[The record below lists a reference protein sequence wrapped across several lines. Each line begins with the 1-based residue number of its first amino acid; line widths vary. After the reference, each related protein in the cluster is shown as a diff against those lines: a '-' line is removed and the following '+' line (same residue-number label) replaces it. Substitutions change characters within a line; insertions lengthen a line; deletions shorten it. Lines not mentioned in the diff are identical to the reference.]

1 VKTGSFTPVDRATVF
16 LHTRLWRGSIFPV
29 VAVCHAVS
37 GLLLMRLYPHHMTTD
52 TPSYISIARHYAEG
66 RFHDAVNWFWS
77 PLISWLLAPFL
88 RIGMDP
94 ISSLHLLGLTTG
106 LAGLIGCRGI
116 FRELGLP
123 ERAQNILLLALIPV
137 LHAFS
142 LVNPNPDLLVAV
154 LLLFYVRLVIAR
166 DYAENPWIAAF
177 CGLLGALAYFA
188 KAYAFPFFAAHFLL
202 VNVCRHIGERDFLRR
217 RNVRRSCLLGL
228 AAFLLL
234 SSAWIGVLYAKY
246 GRLTISTI
254 GEYNFRLV
262 NDVSGVSYLSDG
274 FAEPPVPTALSAWE
288 DPTQL
293 AEARLKPIDA
303 SRVIEDTVSR
313 IGRNILNT
321 IDAYQA
327 GSVFAMASLALTAI
341 GLIGLSPRA
350 MLGNARFLVL
360 LTVLLLPAGYLPLL
374 MNRRYL
380 YIGLLLIYALGGS
393 LLLGVTT
400 WSSRRRTA
408 ALFIL
413 CFSFM
418 LLPLRDLRANVH
430 FNREIYELAT
440 FFAAQGVQGRIASN
454 GSYDRSLFLTHFL
467 AGERKGAAFLGVSR
481 SGASAGELED
491 ALRRHAIDYYLCW
504 AQHSC
509 DLRPGFPAIVPGGH
523 SVVRVYRVR

>member
-1 VKTGSFTPVDRATVF
+1 MKTGSFTPVARATVF
-16 LHTRLWRGSIFPV
+16 LHTRLWRGSFFPA

-37 GLLLMRLYPHHMTTD
+37 GLLLMRLYAHHITTD

-66 RFHDAVNWFWS
+66 RFHDAVNWVWS

-94 ISSLHLLGLTTG
+94 ISSLHLLGLMTG

-123 ERAQNILLLALIPV
+123 ERAQIILLLALIPV

-142 LVNPNPDLLVAV
+142 LVNPNPDLLMAV
-154 LLLFYVRLVIAR
+154 LLLFYVRLVIAQ

-177 CGLLGALAYFA
+177 CGLLGAFAYFA
-188 KAYAFPFFAAHFLL
+188 KAYAFPFFAVHFLL
-202 VNVCRHIGERDFLRR
+202 VNVCRHTSERDFFRR
-217 RNVRRSCLLGL
+217 SNVRRSCLLGL

-234 SSAWIGVLYAKY
+234 SSAWIAVLYAKY

-274 FAEPPVPTALSAWE
+274 FAEPPMPTALSAWE

-303 SRVIEDTVSR
+303 SRVIEDTMSR
-313 IGRNILNT
+313 IGRNILKT

-327 GSVFAMASLALTAI
+327 GSVFAMAILACASI
-341 GLIGLSPRA
+341 GLLGLSARA
-350 MLGNARFLVL
+350 LIGNAFFLIMV
-360 LTVLLLPAGYLPLL
+360 TILLLPAGYLPLL
-374 MNRRYL
+374 VDRRYL
-380 YIGLLLIYALGGS
+380 YLGILLIYALGAS
-393 LLLGVTT
+393 LL
-400 WSSRRRTA
+400 SRVDAWDQRKKTA
-408 ALFIL
+408 AIL
-413 CFSFM
+413 VLCLSFVFV
-418 LLPLRDLRANVH
+418 PLRDLRANVH

-454 GSYDRSLFLTHFL
+454 GSYDLSLFLTHFL
-467 AGERKGAAFLGVSR
+467 AGERKGAAFLGVSLP
-481 SGASAGELED
+481 GASAGELEG

-509 DLRPGFPAIVPGGH
+509 DLRPGFPAIVPGEL